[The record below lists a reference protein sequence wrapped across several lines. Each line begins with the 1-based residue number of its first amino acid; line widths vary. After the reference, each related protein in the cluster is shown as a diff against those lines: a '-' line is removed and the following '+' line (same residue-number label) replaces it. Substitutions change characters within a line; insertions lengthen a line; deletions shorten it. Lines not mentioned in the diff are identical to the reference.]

1 MSPAPAGRLRFWP
14 SFGRHGAAYLV
25 GEAAGKGLVYLF
37 FLWLATRMGIEGFGY
52 VNVFIAWSSLMAV
65 VVSLGIP
72 DAVLRF
78 HFGDEDPRHV
88 AGMVVAVPLA
98 AGAVLLAL
106 AWLARAPL
114 AALLNLPPGLLL
126 LAVATGP
133 VAALRQGLLV
143 HLRAR
148 RRSRQH
154 LAVRLAEPLLLIV
167 AVAVA
172 AAAGGGAL
180 PAESVAAAWAASLAV
195 LAAVAVAYFARRPGL
210 RWSGRAVRPLLA
222 FSLPLVVHA
231 LAMTGLASFD
241 QVVIQQVLGAEATG
255 SYAFAYRFG
264 MAMSLIAFGVSAA
277 WGPLAFERLRAG
289 DAARLAPLA
298 VLAARLSLAA
308 AIALAWLLPP
318 VAAVVGGAEYA
329 DSLPLVPLV
338 VYAYVWTGLYGLAV
352 VFPIYR
358 GRTGALAAVSG
369 TAFVAN
375 AVLNYLTVPQYG
387 PLAAAISTIACYLLL
402 FLLTRRLFGD
412 GDPALPWR
420 RLALEA
426 AAAAP
431 LFAAAAW
438 LYR

>member
-1 MSPAPAGRLRFWP
+1 MSPPAAGRLRFWP

-25 GEAAGKGLVYLF
+25 GEGAGKGLVYLF
-37 FLWLATRMGIEGFGY
+37 FLWLATRMGVEGFGY

-65 VVSLGIP
+65 VVALGIP

-78 HFGDEDPRHV
+78 HFGDEDPRQV
-88 AGMVVAVPLA
+88 AGLVVGVPLA
-98 AGAVLLAL
+98 VGALLLAL
-106 AWLARAPL
+106 AWAARAPL

-148 RRSRQH
+148 QRSRQH
-154 LAVRLAEPLLLIV
+154 LAVRVAEPLLLIL
-167 AVAVA
+167 AVGVV
-172 AAAGGGAL
+172 AAAGGGEL

-195 LAAVAVAYFARRPGL
+195 LAAAAVVYFARRPGL
-210 RWSGRAVRPLLA
+210 RWSGRALRPLLA

-264 MAMSLIAFGVSAA
+264 MAMSLIAFGTSAA
-277 WGPLAFERLRAG
+277 WAPLAFERLRAG

-298 VLAARLSLAA
+298 RTAARLSLLAA
-308 AIALAWLLPP
+308 VALAWLLPP
-318 VAAVVGGAEYA
+318 IAAAVGGDEYA
-329 DSLPLVPLV
+329 SSLRLVPLV
-338 VYAYVWTGLYGLAV
+338 VYAYLWAGLYGLVV

-369 TAFVAN
+369 GAFVAN
-375 AVLNYLTVPQYG
+375 AVLNYLTVPRYG
-387 PLAAAISTIACYLLL
+387 PPAAAISTIACYVLL
-402 FLLTRRLFGD
+402 FWLTWRLFAAD
-412 GDPALPWR
+412 EPALPWR

-438 LYR
+438 LHA